1 MHPVDGFKVI
11 LHLLDGFDH
20 HPKFFFL
27 ERLVHLRLGSLL
39 DFDFDALFKVLKYR
53 DQVVDVLSAVAKG
66 RLLISDCKV
75 ERAEY
80 SVVVFVSFYHRQV
93 LVHIH
98 LSLYSQALIF
108 YINQS
113 SIGLALTD
121 PDAAEFII
129 VNKLHSY

>member
-1 MHPVDGFKVI
+1 M
-11 LHLLDGFDH
+11 
-20 HPKFFFL
+20 
-27 ERLVHLRLGSLL
+27 
-39 DFDFDALFKVLKYR
+39 
-53 DQVVDVLSAVAKG
+53 VDVLSAVAKG

-80 SVVVFVSFYHRQV
+80 SVVVFVTFYHRQV

-113 SIGLALTD
+113 SISLALTD